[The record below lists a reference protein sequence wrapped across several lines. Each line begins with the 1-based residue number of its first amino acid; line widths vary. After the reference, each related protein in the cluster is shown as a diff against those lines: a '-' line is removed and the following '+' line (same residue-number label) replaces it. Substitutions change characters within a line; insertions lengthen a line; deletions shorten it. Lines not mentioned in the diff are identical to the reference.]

1 MESDFEGAIRDHP
14 VQVFFIVFFKVILN
28 FTWKIGGLK
37 PARKVFEATDLL
49 QLLFKISISF
59 LPHINMYYKAVI
71 IKAEWYCFR
80 ERQTVEHNLH
90 ICRNLIYDKPV
101 LKIGLFSKL
110 C

>member
-1 MESDFEGAIRDHP
+1 M
-14 VQVFFIVFFKVILN
+14 QVFFIVFFKVILN

-90 ICRNLIYDKPV
+90 ICRNLIHDKPV